1 MSDNTNMTTV
11 QVSPPPPPPYE
22 ECVDV
27 PLPAYEDVVGGGVD
41 APKERPSW
49 TPADRL
55 RYFVGLF
62 MIVAATL
69 GSGMLL
75 SLYFKLNDSA
85 K

>member
-1 MSDNTNMTTV
+1 MNDMTTV
-11 QVSPPPPPPYE
+11 QVSPPPPPPYS

-27 PLPAYEDVVGGGVD
+27 PPPAYVDVIES
-41 APKERPSW
+41 PKERPPW
-49 TPADRL
+49 TAADRC

-69 GSGMLL
+69 GTGVLL

>member
-1 MSDNTNMTTV
+1 MNDNTDTTV
-11 QVSPPPPPPYE
+11 QVSPPPPPYE

-27 PLPAYEDVVGGGVD
+27 PPPAYVDVIES
-41 APKERPSW
+41 PKERPSW

-69 GSGMLL
+69 GSGVLL